1 MKTYDHSD
9 ALRDQKFVRSP
20 LFAGIVRV
28 PAWLPILLNM
38 RIDFL
43 NPCAKIFNIV
53 NINFKIWRYT
63 HICQHGARSN
73 T

>member
-1 MKTYDHSD
+1 MKTYDHSN
-9 ALRDQKFVRSP
+9 AFKDQNFVRSS
-20 LFAGIVRV
+20 LFVVIMRV
-28 PAWLPILLNM
+28 PARLTILLNM

-43 NPCAKIFNIV
+43 NPYAKIFNIV
-53 NINFKIWRYT
+53 NIKFKIWRYT